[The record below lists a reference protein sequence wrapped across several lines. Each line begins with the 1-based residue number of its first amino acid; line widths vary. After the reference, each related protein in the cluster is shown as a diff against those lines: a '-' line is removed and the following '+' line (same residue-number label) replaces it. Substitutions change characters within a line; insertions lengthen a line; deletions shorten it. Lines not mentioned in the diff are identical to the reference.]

1 MSDMKSLI
9 IICSSLLLVLAC
21 GNEDGSQ
28 NGNAQATDAL
38 KVAVCSE
45 GEGRNTTILFKNLN
59 DFIWEDVSFS
69 VEKSGTVYTL
79 GDEPL
84 SMQGGRSKPTS
95 WPPETTKPAVA
106 FVEAGDFT
114 ARPLEK
120 KQASHGRKQSAPPLV
135 RLTHL
140 GYLDSASVKVK
151 IPEEPFSLDWS
162 GEISDCQ

>member
-1 MSDMKSLI
+1 MKLLLIMCSL
-9 IICSSLLLVLAC
+9 LLLVLAC

-28 NGNAQATDAL
+28 NGNTWASETL
-38 KVAVCSE
+38 KVAVCTE
-45 GEGRNTTILFKNLN
+45 GEGRNTAILFKNLN

-95 WPPETTKPAVA
+95 WPPEATKPAVA

-114 ARPLEK
+114 SRPLDE
-120 KQASHGRKQSAPPLV
+120 KQASHGRHHSAPPLV

-140 GYLDSASVKVK
+140 GYLNRASVKVK
-151 IPEEPFSLDWS
+151 IPEEPFTLDWS
-162 GEISDCQ
+162 GEISACK